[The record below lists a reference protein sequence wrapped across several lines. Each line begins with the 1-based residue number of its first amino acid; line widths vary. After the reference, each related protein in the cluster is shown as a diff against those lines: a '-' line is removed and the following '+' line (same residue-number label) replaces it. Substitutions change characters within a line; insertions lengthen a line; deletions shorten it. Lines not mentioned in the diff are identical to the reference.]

1 MAQRPKSLQYTKLKE
16 LKTITVKI
24 TEIQQTQEPVAL
36 EIHSQLKTR
45 PKSFQCTKFKEQ
57 TLH

>member
-24 TEIQQTQEPVAL
+24 TGIQQTQEPVAL
-36 EIHSQLKTR
+36 EIHSQ
-45 PKSFQCTKFKEQ
+45 
-57 TLH
+57 